1 MEYVLNDKT
10 IDELKELALVAK
22 TIDGLDEKLDSF
34 KDVILDKQIN
44 VFFGKKNPLFKIDNL
59 TLICTKSND
68 DQVLLGI
75 ITPKATNYEDHFKL
89 FKSLINSLN

>member
-1 MEYVLNDKT
+1 LNDKT
-10 IDELKELALVAK
+10 INDLKELALIAK
-22 TIDGLDEKLDSF
+22 TIEELDEKLIFF
-34 KDVILDKQIN
+34 KEKIYDKQIN
-44 VFFGKKNPLFKIDNL
+44 VFFGKKNPLFKINNL
-59 TLICTKSND
+59 TFICTKSKN